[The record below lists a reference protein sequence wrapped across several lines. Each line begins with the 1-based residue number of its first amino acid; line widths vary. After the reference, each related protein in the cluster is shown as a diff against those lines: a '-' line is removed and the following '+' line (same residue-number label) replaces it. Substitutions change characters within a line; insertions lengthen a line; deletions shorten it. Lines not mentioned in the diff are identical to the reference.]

1 MALKLTEYK
10 NMVLDMNLRNQVFH
24 VKKTGLISHNEIDI
38 IFYKNEN
45 GVYVMRIDEKNNS
58 DCIIILDVESVN
70 QSNKNKNKVDI
81 SYMYKSKKYNISV
94 LVNELVVGQ
103 LVDAYKNFYSESMKL
118 QNKVGFL
125 KLIFFI
131 YFYLKYYLII

>member
-1 MALKLTEYK
+1 MKLI
-10 NMVLDMNLRNQVFH
+10 LF
-24 VKKTGLISHNEIDI
+24 
-38 IFYKNEN
+38 FYKNED

-58 DCIIILDVESVN
+58 DSINILDVESVN

-81 SYMYKSKKYNISV
+81 SYMYEYKKYNISV

-118 QNKVGFL
+118 QNKIDF
-125 KLIFFI
+125 
-131 YFYLKYYLII
+131 

>member
-45 GVYVMRIDEKNNS
+45 GIYVMRIDDKNNS
-58 DCIIILDVESVN
+58 DIINILDVESVN

-118 QNKVGFL
+118 QNKVGF
-125 KLIFFI
+125 
-131 YFYLKYYLII
+131 

>member
-1 MALKLTEYK
+1 MKLI
-10 NMVLDMNLRNQVFH
+10 LF
-24 VKKTGLISHNEIDI
+24 
-38 IFYKNEN
+38 FYKNED
-45 GVYVMRIDEKNNS
+45 GAYVMRIGEKNNS
-58 DCIIILDVESVN
+58 DSINIYDVESVN

-118 QNKVGFL
+118 QNKIGF
-125 KLIFFI
+125 
-131 YFYLKYYLII
+131 

>member
-1 MALKLTEYK
+1 MKLI
-10 NMVLDMNLRNQVFH
+10 LF
-24 VKKTGLISHNEIDI
+24 
-38 IFYKNEN
+38 FYKNEE
-45 GVYVMRIDEKNNS
+45 GIYVMRIDDKNNS
-58 DCIIILDVESVN
+58 DIINILDVESVN

-118 QNKVGFL
+118 QNKVGF
-125 KLIFFI
+125 
-131 YFYLKYYLII
+131 

>member
-10 NMVLDMNLRNQVFH
+10 NMVLDMNLRNQIFH

-58 DCIIILDVESVN
+58 DSINILDVESVN

-94 LVNELVVGQ
+94 LVHELVVGQ

-118 QNKVGFL
+118 QNKVGF
-125 KLIFFI
+125 
-131 YFYLKYYLII
+131 

>member
-45 GVYVMRIDEKNNS
+45 GIYVMRIDDKNNS
-58 DCIIILDVESVN
+58 DIINILDVESVN

-103 LVDAYKNFYSESMKL
+103 LVDAYKNFYSESRKL
-118 QNKVGFL
+118 QNKVGF
-125 KLIFFI
+125 
-131 YFYLKYYLII
+131 